1 MLNPSAPPSNKPFQ
15 SSSRGWGEPIRQSHV
30 TIAANGSPWWWC
42 VLDVY
47 ACRKSIC
54 GGFGSRQNQIDRI
67 GGEIAEARM
76 AKDVKVVKNI
86 KMSVRSFRD
95 IRANGHLLR

>member
-1 MLNPSAPPSNKPFQ
+1 MVVVRFGCL
-15 SSSRGWGEPIRQSHV
+15 GL
-30 TIAANGSPWWWC
+30 TC
-42 VLDVY
+42 
-47 ACRKSIC
+47 CKSIC

-67 GGEIAEARM
+67 GGEIAKARM

-86 KMSVRSFRD
+86 KMSVTSFQD

>member
-1 MLNPSAPPSNKPFQ
+1 M
-15 SSSRGWGEPIRQSHV
+15 GWLELPKSCHGTSKRLHH
-30 TIAANGSPWWWC
+30 GD
-42 VLDVY
+42 DV
-47 ACRKSIC
+47 C

-86 KMSVRSFRD
+86 KTSVLSFWD
-95 IRANGHLLR
+95 ICTNGHLLR